1 MWFYMLLCEKS
12 KYRHLISINI
22 VHKVAEVTSVSS
34 HNIGNRTFSLSTLY
48 LLSTYRILLFYNS
61 DRRSKR
67 DIIVPRKLKRMKKL
81 STLYIYFHFRVQ
93 FKKTLESFEW
103 MRVLI
108 YSATL
113 SVDRLYW
120 VTSRMVI
127 YSYIHSFGEQLLIT
141 KNIQVRLFYVKCHEC
156 TVS

>member
-1 MWFYMLLCEKS
+1 MWFCMLLCEKS
-12 KYRHLISINI
+12 KCRHLISINI
-22 VHKVAEVTSVSS
+22 VQKVAEVMSLSS
-34 HNIGNRTFSLSTLY
+34 HNIGNRTFSLPTLY
-48 LLSTYRILLFYNS
+48 VFCTYRILLFYNS

-67 DIIVPRKLKRMKKL
+67 DIIVPRKLKRMKTL
-81 STLYIYFHFRVQ
+81 STLYIFFHFRVQ
-93 FKKTLESFEW
+93 FKKILESFEW

-127 YSYIHSFGEQLLIT
+127 YSYIHSFREHL
-141 KNIQVRLFYVKCHEC
+141 
-156 TVS
+156 